1 MTLVALDADQI
12 RSLHATG
19 HAMVDGVQIGW
30 DPDDVHNLRHRVHA
44 LDLDEASAPYLVHVS
59 LDGAR
64 VRARI
69 GCHSAPHDAEV
80 EIGYFVAPEDRGR
93 GGATTM
99 VAEFLD
105 WLQRR
110 GIERVRASIAPD
122 NAASLALVS
131 RLGFAHVG
139 ELVDEDDGE
148 RLLSFVRHLSGLRP
162 WSEE

>member
-1 MTLVALDADQI
+1 MSLVALDAAQI

-19 HAMVDGVQIGW
+19 GAVVDGLQIRW
-30 DPDDVHNLRHRVHA
+30 NADDAHNLRHRVHA
-44 LDLDEASAPYLVHVS
+44 LDLDGHSAPYLVHVS

-69 GCHSAPHDAEV
+69 GCHSAPHDTEV
-80 EIGYFVAPEDRGR
+80 EIGYFVAPEERGR
-93 GGATTM
+93 GVATAM
-99 VAEFLD
+99 VREFLD

-110 GIERVRASIAPD
+110 GVELVRASITPD

-131 RLGFAHVG
+131 RLGFEHVG